1 MTKCMAQYVKCLVWA
16 SCVATSATSAT
27 GTAWAADPYPSRAIT
42 IVNPWAAGGPS
53 DSFIRPIAQQLSAQL
68 GQPVVIENRS
78 GANGTIGASYV
89 ARATPDGYTLFF
101 SHLNPIAI
109 APSLNPKPT
118 YDSVKDFEPITLIA
132 SGPAVLVVRDDF
144 PAQNLKEF
152 VDYARANPG
161 KVSYGSV
168 GIGSNTH
175 LAGSM
180 LARSGDVDM
189 VHVPYRGSANIQTD
203 ILGGQIS
210 SAFVNLSGAMG
221 LIQEGK
227 LRPLAVSTLQRSTVL
242 PDVPAVAE
250 TLPGFEVNG
259 WYGLMAPAG
268 TPKPVIETLNKN
280 VTDIL
285 KQQDIVSRLHQGGME
300 PAPMTSDAYAQMLD
314 QEIKRWAQAVK
325 AAGIE

>member
-1 MTKCMAQYVKCLVWA
+1 MAQYVKCLVWA